1 MAPRT
6 ASAPAPASVVGP
18 PLVTSPEDKRE
29 YRRVVLPNGL
39 VALLV
44 HDPDMTAAA
53 GPGGPDG
60 VDGAHQGQ
68 ADDGSDMMEEDEE
81 EEGDEEEGDEEGE
94 EEEEDEEMDAEHET
108 GHDAAPSKKAA
119 IALAVSVGGF
129 SDPEQAQGLSH
140 FLEVRPGKVPLSTR
154 QIWPLALLTPLRLH
168 SHTAHGVHGQ
178 RGVPGR
184 ERV

>member
-1 MAPRT
+1 MPPRS
-6 ASAPAPASVVGP
+6 AVRAAAPAPASVVGP

-53 GPGGPDG
+53 GPGAPGG
-60 VDGAHQGQ
+60 VDGAHQGE

-81 EEGDEEEGDEEGE
+81 DEDEEDEGEEGD
-94 EEEEDEEMDAEHET
+94 EEDEEMDAEQEG

-140 FLEVRPGKVPLSTR
+140 FLEARPGEVPLRTCL
-154 QIWPLALLTPLRLH
+154 IWPRLLTPMCLASR
-168 SHTAHGVHGQ
+168 TAHGVHGQ
-178 RGVPGR
+178 RGFSG
-184 ERV
+184 